1 MKINVKYLTK
11 SSKSIRKKEKKSLRF
26 KKKPILELL

>member
-11 SSKSIRKKEKKSLRF
+11 VQKVLGKRKKSLRF